1 MAETTKDYGVQILL
15 QIWARRKVRAI
26 ITISQTGFLFMAMFF
41 FSYNSQNVS
50 VDTISIFQIPIYLQN
65 TAALNIV
72 YTTNLYTNLTP
83 LK

>member
-15 QIWARRKVRAI
+15 QIWTRRKVRAI

-65 TAALNIV
+65 TAALKIV
-72 YTTNLYTNLTP
+72 YTTNLYTTLTP

>member
-15 QIWARRKVRAI
+15 QIWARQKVRAI